1 YAVLFSRQRP
11 GRHCLDRRLCRV
23 GMAGRL
29 LVGSRH
35 KWLGPGILDLDFAP
49 YAGQRLFLCRPA
61 AAVVCSDLTALLPA
75 QMPWHIFA
83 IVQAWPSPTR
93 LSYQGCNIKTVIS

>member
-1 YAVLFSRQRP
+1 
-11 GRHCLDRRLCRV
+11 
-23 GMAGRL
+23 MAGRL

-35 KWLGPGILDLDFAP
+35 KWLSPGILDLDFAP

-75 QMPWHIFA
+75 QMPWHILA

-93 LSYQGCNIKTVIS
+93 LSYQGCNIKTVISRLSFRPCQARHCPVAKYFPG